1 MCGDQTGISSKV
13 TPNPQDLPTVSK
25 HRSHVEELHRLGL
38 LLLAGAKHR
47 DGDSDN
53 QHNQTDDD
61 CYGFHFESVCVV
73 FALVK

>member
-13 TPNPQDLPTVSK
+13 NPQDLPTVSK
-25 HRSHVEELHRLGL
+25 RRGDARRLGL
-38 LLLAGAKHR
+38 PLVAVAAHR
-47 DGDSDN
+47 DGDADN
-53 QHNQTDDD
+53 QRYQTDDD